1 MNSTIKKVGRPRH
14 NLANTNSHEV
24 THHAPLI
31 VPFERNPRFTGRESD
46 LMKLKESLFIGD
58 QTTKVAIMGL
68 GGVGKTQLALE
79 LAYRLRIKD
88 KNCSIIWIPAI
99 NRESLEQAYLD
110 VAKQLGIIGCRE
122 DKEDVKRL
130 VQDHL
135 GKESAGKWLLVFDN
149 ADDIDMWIGK
159 SEQGSSRLIEYLPKS
174 KRGSIIFTTRDR
186 KTAVKLAHQNIVEVG
201 EMNETV
207 ATELLQKC
215 LFNKD
220 LVNNRLDTT
229 TLLNELTYLPL
240 AIVQAAAYISENG
253 LALADYLSLLAEQE
267 EDVVDLLSEEFED
280 DWRYRNVKN
289 PVAVTWLISFDQIR
303 HRDPLAAEYLSFMA
317 CVNPKNVPQSLLP
330 PGQSRKKEIDAIG
343 TLNAYSFIA
352 KRPGEL
358 AIDVHRLV
366 HLATRNWLRKEKLL
380 ARWTS
385 GAIARLAEML
395 ADIGHENKVIWRTYL
410 PHARYA
416 LELDLVDEYGEDRVN
431 LGWRYGICLDYD
443 GRYNEADISFEQ
455 VMKTCRRV
463 LGKEHPSTLTSMANL
478 ASTYSHQG
486 RWKEAEELEVQ
497 VMETRKRV
505 LGAEHPDTL
514 TSMTNLASTYRD
526 QGRWKE
532 AEELQA
538 KELKICSRVLGAE
551 HPDTLT
557 SIANLALT
565 YKNQGRWKEAEE
577 LQAKELKICSRV
589 LGAEHPST
597 LTSMANLASTYS
609 HQGRWKEAEE
619 LEVQVMET
627 RKRVFKAEHPSILSS
642 MANLASTYRNQGRW
656 KEAEELE
663 VQVMEMR
670 KRVLGA
676 EHPSTLTSIANLA
689 STYNDQGR
697 WKEAEELEV
706 QVAEIRKRVLG
717 AEHPFTLTSISNLAS
732 TYRDQG
738 RWKEAEELEVQVME
752 IRKRVLGAEHPDTL
766 TSMANLASTYRNQ
779 GRWKEAEEL
788 EVQVVET
795 RKRVLRAE
803 HPSMLTSMAS
813 LASTFWNQGRLKEAE
828 ELEVQV
834 MEMRKR
840 VLGAEHPDTLT
851 SISNLASTYRDQGR
865 WKEAE
870 ELQAKELK
878 ICSRVLGAKHPSTLT
893 SMNNLAL
900 TFKAQGRNDEAILL
914 MEKCFQLQEQ
924 VLGPQ
929 HPYTISS
936 LKALNKW

>member
-1 MNSTIKKVGRPRH
+1 MSWAANRETKRKEDKAYSLQGIFNVYMPILYGEGNNAFSRLIEEIEKTSKH
-14 NLANTNSHEV
+14 QSLALPPALFSKHKDELNHQEV
-24 THHAPLI
+24 MHHAPLI

-46 LMKLKESLFIGD
+46 LMKLEESLFIGD

-68 GGVGKTQLALE
+68 GGIGKTQLALE

-110 VAKQLGIIGCRE
+110 VAKQLKITGCRE

-159 SEQGSSRLIEYLPKS
+159 SEQGSSRLIEYLPKN

-395 ADIGHENKVIWRTYL
+395 ADIGNENKVIWRTYL

-416 LELDLVDEYGEDRVN
+416 LELDLVDEYGEDRIN

-514 TSMTNLASTYRD
+514 TSMANLASTYRD

-538 KELKICSRVLGAE
+538 KELEICSRVLGAE

-627 RKRVFKAEHPSILSS
+627 RNRVFKAEHPSILSS
-642 MANLASTYRNQGRW
+642 MANLASTYRIKGGGR
-656 KEAEELE
+656 
-663 VQVMEMR
+663 
-670 KRVLGA
+670 
-676 EHPSTLTSIANLA
+676 
-689 STYNDQGR
+689 
-697 WKEAEELEV
+697 
-706 QVAEIRKRVLG
+706 
-717 AEHPFTLTSISNLAS
+717 
-732 TYRDQG
+732 
-738 RWKEAEELEVQVME
+738 
-752 IRKRVLGAEHPDTL
+752 
-766 TSMANLASTYRNQ
+766 
-779 GRWKEAEEL
+779 
-788 EVQVVET
+788 
-795 RKRVLRAE
+795 
-803 HPSMLTSMAS
+803 
-813 LASTFWNQGRLKEAE
+813 RLK
-828 ELEVQV
+828 
-834 MEMRKR
+834 
-840 VLGAEHPDTLT
+840 
-851 SISNLASTYRDQGR
+851 S
-865 WKEAE
+865 
-870 ELQAKELK
+870 
-878 ICSRVLGAKHPSTLT
+878 
-893 SMNNLAL
+893 
-900 TFKAQGRNDEAILL
+900 
-914 MEKCFQLQEQ
+914 
-924 VLGPQ
+924 
-929 HPYTISS
+929 
-936 LKALNKW
+936 